1 MPVVVLD
8 AVDGADI
15 GMVQLRSR
23 PSLAREA
30 FQRFGVANQIFRD
43 TLQGHVPAQ
52 FQVFRLIDHAHS
64 PAPKLAK
71 DAVMGHLLTNH
82 ERVGPYSAVM
92 LGPRSSPVNSLVFD
106 AVLGAGGA
114 SQREYCKRSGSF
126 E

>member
-15 GMVQLRSR
+15 GMVQLLSR

-30 FQRFGVANQIFRD
+30 FQRFGVASQIFRD
-43 TLQGHVPAQ
+43 KLQGHVPAQ
-52 FQVFRLIDHAHS
+52 FQVFRLIDHAHT

-71 DAVMGHLLTNH
+71 DAVMGHLLTND
-82 ERVGPYSAVM
+82 ELAGPYSAIS
-92 LGPRSSPVNSLVFD
+92 LGVRLSLVIALVFD